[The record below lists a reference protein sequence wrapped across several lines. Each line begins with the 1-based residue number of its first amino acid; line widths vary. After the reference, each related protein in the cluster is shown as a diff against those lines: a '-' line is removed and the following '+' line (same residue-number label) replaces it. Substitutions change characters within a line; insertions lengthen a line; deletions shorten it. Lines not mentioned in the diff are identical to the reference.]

1 LTHTQD
7 AQLGSNESA
16 LGKHENGEKTQ
27 RQRSSTIAARRRG
40 TIVGKR
46 QGDNHGYLLAADRK
60 HCGQLFSDVQRV
72 AMAIEDA

>member
-1 LTHTQD
+1 
-7 AQLGSNESA
+7 

-27 RQRSSTIAARRRG
+27 KQRSSTIAARRRG

-60 HCGQLFSDVQRV
+60 HYGQLFFDV
-72 AMAIEDA
+72 